1 MIPTYAGLPKRKIIR
16 NLMSEKSITLNLTC
30 SVTLWTPKSQFRQKR
45 LRISRSK
52 NGTII
57 YLSSTYIVHVI
68 RISSQTGY
76 AVRFVDTFMKSVRRM
91 EAIFLPLEW
100 RPLAF
105 PSYSVQLHLTHLM
118 SYWLPP
124 LLVTETWPE
133 FVFILLIF
141 KWVVFVSFFRF
152 YYLVIFPYLLDFLA
166 HLIWFVLVVSLP
178 HISLS

>member
-1 MIPTYAGLPKRKIIR
+1 MLHSELQRVNSNRNVYA
-16 NLMSEKSITLNLTC
+16 
-30 SVTLWTPKSQFRQKR
+30 FRE
-45 LRISRSK
+45 SK

-68 RISSQTGY
+68 RIRSQTGC

-100 RPLAF
+100 RSLAF
-105 PSYSVQLHLTHLM
+105 PSYVQLHLTHLM

-141 KWVVFVSFFRF
+141 KWVVFVSFSDFIILLFFLFVRLPCPP
-152 YYLVIFPYLLDFLA
+152 YLVCIGCFTPTHFSELNP
-166 HLIWFVLVVSLP
+166 VV
-178 HISLS
+178 